1 MGSVIKKRGRPVGS
15 KNKPKK
21 DITLNRVVRLT
32 SAQVAIAK
40 SMGISPEQYARSLI
54 KLEKQEKSAAAKK
67 KREAVKSFDWEGLAR
82 QLEEALK
89 QEIKNNNE
97 LAERNSD
104 LNFQA
109 SNLVHQAVG
118 YRAIISYLE
127 NKHANN
133 PV

>member
-15 KNKPKK
+15 KNKSKE
-21 DITLNRVVRLT
+21 DVTLNKIVRLT

-54 KLEKQEKSAAAKK
+54 KLEKQEKAAAARK
-67 KREAVKSFDWEGLAR
+67 KREVVKKFDWEGLAR
-82 QLEEALK
+82 QLESLLK
-89 QEIKNNNE
+89 EEIKHNDE
-97 LAERNSD
+97 LNIKATD
-104 LNFQA
+104 LSHQV
-109 SNLVHQAVG
+109 SNLAHQAIG

>member
-1 MGSVIKKRGRPVGS
+1 M
-15 KNKPKK
+15 
-21 DITLNRVVRLT
+21 T
-32 SAQVAIAK
+32 SAQVALGK
-40 SMGISPEQYARSLI
+40 KLGVTPVQYGKALVG
-54 KLEKQEKSAAAKK
+54 LEKKEKAALARK
-67 KREAVKSFDWEGLAR
+67 KRATVKKFDWEGLAR

-89 QEIKNNNE
+89 QEIRNNNE
-97 LAERNSD
+97 LNEKVSD

>member
-15 KNKPKK
+15 KNRVSKPK
-21 DITLNRVVRLT
+21 V
-32 SAQVAIAK
+32 S
-40 SMGISPEQYARSLI
+40 
-54 KLEKQEKSAAAKK
+54 KQ
-67 KREAVKSFDWEGLAR
+67 FDWEGLAR
-82 QLEEALK
+82 NLEDALRE
-89 QEIKNNNE
+89 EIKNNNE

-104 LNFQA
+104 LNFQV
-109 SNLVHQAVG
+109 SNLVHQAIG

>member
-1 MGSVIKKRGRPVGS
+1 MGSVIKKRGRPAGS
-15 KNKPKK
+15 KNKPKTRIIRMTK
-21 DITLNRVVRLT
+21 
-32 SAQVAIAK
+32 AQVALGK
-40 SMGISPEQYARSLI
+40 KLGVTPEQYAKSLVDV
-54 KLEKQEKSAAAKK
+54 EKKEKAALARK
-67 KREAVKSFDWEGLAR
+67 KRATVKKFDWEGLAR

-89 QEIKNNNE
+89 QEIRNNNE
-97 LAERNSD
+97 LNEKVSD

-109 SNLVHQAVG
+109 SNLVHQAIG

>member
-15 KNKPKK
+15 KNKSKE
-21 DITLNRVVRLT
+21 DVTLNKIVRLT

-54 KLEKQEKSAAAKK
+54 KLEKQEKAAAARK
-67 KREAVKSFDWEGLAR
+67 KRDVVKKFDWEGLAR
-82 QLEEALK
+82 QLEDALK
-89 QEIKNNNE
+89 QEIRNNNE
-97 LAERNSD
+97 LNEKVSD

>member
-15 KNKPKK
+15 RNRAINPK
-21 DITLNRVVRLT
+21 T
-32 SAQVAIAK
+32 AK
-40 SMGISPEQYARSLI
+40 Q
-54 KLEKQEKSAAAKK
+54 
-67 KREAVKSFDWEGLAR
+67 FDWEGLAR

-89 QEIKNNNE
+89 QEIRNNNE
-97 LAERNSD
+97 LNEKVSD

>member
-15 KNKPKK
+15 KNRPKE
-21 DITLNRVVRLT
+21 DITLKKIVRLT

-54 KLEKQEKSAAAKK
+54 KLEKQEKADLIKK
-67 KREAVKSFDWEGLAR
+67 KRATVKKFDWEGLAR

-89 QEIKNNNE
+89 QEIRNNNE
-97 LAERNSD
+97 LNEKVSD

-109 SNLVHQAVG
+109 SNLVHQAIG

>member
-1 MGSVIKKRGRPVGS
+1 MGSVIKKRGRPAGS
-15 KNKPKK
+15 KNRVSKP
-21 DITLNRVVRLT
+21 
-32 SAQVAIAK
+32 
-40 SMGISPEQYARSLI
+40 
-54 KLEKQEKSAAAKK
+54 KLEKQ
-67 KREAVKSFDWEGLAR
+67 FDWEGLAR

-89 QEIKNNNE
+89 QEIRNNNE
-97 LAERNSD
+97 LNEKVSD

>member
-15 KNKPKK
+15 KNKVSKLKP
-21 DITLNRVVRLT
+21 
-32 SAQVAIAK
+32 AK
-40 SMGISPEQYARSLI
+40 Q
-54 KLEKQEKSAAAKK
+54 
-67 KREAVKSFDWEGLAR
+67 FDWEALAR

-89 QEIKNNNE
+89 QEIRNNNE
-97 LAERNSD
+97 LNEKVSD

-109 SNLVHQAVG
+109 SNLVHQAIG